1 MNIDVNIQYIKK
13 LVKNTLHF
21 EITED
26 EAKYIL
32 GNIKYAWD
40 KEIAMGKFDKEIIK
54 YANQVKNREY
64 IESYDEFDSLIDMF
78 KTENEKFK
86 QKDEKKNSSSVYYD
100 KVYNYIINLLDRV
113 SNIFD
118 YKGRKEKIAE
128 EISRVYIGDEE
139 LFKGTYDNKI
149 IENLVTGIYG
159 KEGFRGVGYQDS
171 YKKTQEIVNE
181 YVRDSMYYDDLM
193 KAHGNIY
200 NIVSGITLNVVLNNI
215 PNDKI
220 GEYVNA
226 SLSVY
231 NMKNNSCYSGYEIK
245 DIYGRIKSIT
255 KKEMVDD
262 LKLGALC
269 AAALSGSIVAQL
281 GLFYV
286 ISNQFTQEGEGR
298 NGRS

>member
-64 IESYDEFDSLIDMF
+64 IESYDKFDSLIDMF
-78 KTENEKFK
+78 KTENEKLK

-100 KVYNYIINLLDRV
+100 KVYNYVINLLDRV

-149 IENLVTGIYG
+149 IENLVTGIYIKSVSEFSPAEKAGLKNGDVIIKADGKSISTMDELNELKNSHKIGDTMTLVVNRDG
-159 KEGFRGVGYQDS
+159 KEKELTV
-171 YKKTQEIVNE
+171 
-181 YVRDSMYYDDLM
+181 
-193 KAHGNIY
+193 
-200 NIVSGITLNVVLNNI
+200 TLAET
-215 PNDKI
+215 P
-220 GEYVNA
+220 
-226 SLSVY
+226 
-231 NMKNNSCYSGYEIK
+231 
-245 DIYGRIKSIT
+245 
-255 KKEMVDD
+255 
-262 LKLGALC
+262 
-269 AAALSGSIVAQL
+269 
-281 GLFYV
+281 
-286 ISNQFTQEGEGR
+286 
-298 NGRS
+298 